1 MQALGVAPFLILNCA
16 SSPHT
21 TLQHSTPHCNAVHH
35 FATQYTTLQHMAGA
49 WVALSLTDSQL
60 RQLYMASL
68 VLLGGRSFVA
78 AGPVAD
84 YPE

>member
-1 MQALGVAPFLILNCA
+1 M
-16 SSPHT
+16 
-21 TLQHSTPHCNAVHH
+21 
-35 FATQYTTLQHMAGA
+35 ATQYTTLQHMAGA